1 MNLFHILF
9 VIKTPSRGRKDPLKF
24 ASLPTCGFVAQLVE
38 RPTSI
43 WEAGVQAPSK
53 AEFFSGF
60 IFCNFFNCSLPAR
73 INSSLITRR
82 SNMNLFHILFVIK
95 TPSRG
100 RKDPLKFASLPTC
113 GFVAQLVER
122 PTSIWEARV
131 QAPSKP
137 EFFSGFIF
145 CNFFNCSLPA
155 RINSSLITRRSN
167 MNLFH
172 ILFVIKT
179 PSRGRKDPLKFASSQ
194 HVAS

>member
-1 MNLFHILF
+1 
-9 VIKTPSRGRKDPLKF
+9 
-24 ASLPTCGFVAQLVE
+24 
-38 RPTSI
+38 
-43 WEAGVQAPSK
+43 
-53 AEFFSGF
+53 
-60 IFCNFFNCSLPAR
+60 
-73 INSSLITRR
+73 
-82 SNMNLFHILFVIK
+82 MNLFHILFVIK

-155 RINSSLITRRSN
+155 RINSSLIGN
-167 MNLFH
+167 VALVFH
-172 ILFVIKT
+172 VL
-179 PSRGRKDPLKFASSQ
+179 GR
-194 HVAS
+194 